1 MKNHSAQ
8 RPMQQQ
14 LRLHMTTH
22 EFYATKLHTVAGFMA
37 GSSWS
42 KLVSIKFQMMWQE
55 DGQ

>member
-1 MKNHSAQ
+1 
-8 RPMQQQ
+8 
-14 LRLHMTTH
+14 MTTY